1 MYRCN
6 VDNKLYKKVRRAKP
20 SNNRHLRNSE
30 GIPFTTEEIKKWEF
44 CWKCSSI
51 ECPKLREEE

>member
-44 CWKCSSI
+44 CWKCS
-51 ECPKLREEE
+51 K